1 MFDRFFNIIIKKSY
15 LNLKFLFFYLLNK
28 FNNLN
33 NYLDK
38 KIKVYVIMQTSK
50 FINYINFKNY

>member
-38 KIKVYVIMQTSK
+38 KIKIYVIMQTSK